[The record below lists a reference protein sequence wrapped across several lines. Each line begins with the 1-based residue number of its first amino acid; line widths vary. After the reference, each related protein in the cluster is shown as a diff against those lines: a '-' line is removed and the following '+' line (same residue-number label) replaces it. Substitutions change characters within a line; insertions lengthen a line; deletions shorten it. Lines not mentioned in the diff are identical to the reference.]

1 MSVGHGDFRR
11 VLNGG
16 LFVVVGIGLLLWGG
30 FVREGFTR
38 EGVGV
43 EGVEDEIAGGDA
55 ERVEGFVIVRRGG
68 VDFVFSVEG
77 EMERRR
83 G

>member
-1 MSVGHGDFRR
+1 MSVGHGDFRG
-11 VLNGG
+11 VLNDGW
-16 LFVVVGIGLLLWGG
+16 VVVVCLLLWGG

-55 ERVEGFVIVRRGG
+55 ERVEGFVIVRRGSI
-68 VDFVFSVEG
+68 DFVFSVER

-83 G
+83 R